1 MYKVFIPEQFG
12 KCHSL
17 FIELNPKFNIVSNPE
32 EADLIFLT
40 GNRPDL
46 NELKNIVKPHHI
58 LIILEIYHID
68 NFMSLDWYRQD
79 LKSYFSILTKK
90 IIIVHTDLNIKD
102 NCNLIYFDHMFDRQ
116 KLYCTEYANGID
128 LRGRVWTYDCNE
140 NMYKLHPINK
150 VSFKKFLA
158 PMRIYSP
165 SEISSEKLSEEQIDF
180 LKFPRMSYRLRIK
193 KHLSKNN
200 DSFISPNDS
209 KASFLPNAVNNLVLK
224 NVCSDGFWFPI
235 SYVYYDNSLI
245 NVYTETLVSNR
256 NNVRM
261 VTEKTFDP
269 LIQGN
274 FILPF
279 GYSGLIKDILSYGFK
294 LPNWIDYSYDNIL
307 DSEERFSAYLQSIDK
322 LSNCSLEQL
331 YGQAIQDMEIIE
343 HNRSVFYTRP
353 YSYTLLA
360 DKIKTCIEYN
370 DQHGWK
376 D

>member
-17 FIELNPKFNIVSNPE
+17 FIELNPKFNIVSNPG
-32 EADLIFLT
+32 EADIIFLT

-102 NCNLIYFDHMFDRQ
+102 NCNLIYFDHIFDRQ
-116 KLYCTEYANGID
+116 KLYCTEYVNGIN
-128 LRGRVWTYDCNE
+128 LRGRVWTYYCNE
-140 NMYKLHPINK
+140 EIYKLHPINK
-150 VSFKKFLA
+150 ICFKKFLA
-158 PMRIYSP
+158 PMRVYFP
-165 SEISSEKLSEEQIDF
+165 KEVPLEEQIDF
-180 LKFPRMSYRLRIK
+180 TKPSRMTYRILIK
-193 KHLSKNN
+193 QHLSKK
-200 DSFISPNDS
+200 DESFISPSDPN
-209 KASFLPNAVNNLVLK
+209 ASFLPNGVDDLMLSS
-224 NVCSDGFWFPI
+224 VCRGGSWFPI
-235 SYVYYDNSLI
+235 SNVYYNNSLI
-245 NVYTETLVSNR
+245 NVYTETIVTNQ
-256 NNVRM
+256 NDVCI

-331 YGQAIQDMEIIE
+331 YGQTIQDMEIIE

>member
-1 MYKVFIPEQFG
+1 MYKVFIPAQFG
-12 KCHSL
+12 ENHSL
-17 FIELNPKFNIVSNPE
+17 FIELNSKFNIVSNPE

-116 KLYCTEYANGID
+116 KLYCTEYVNGIN
-128 LRGRVWTYDCNE
+128 LRGRVWTYSCNE
-140 NMYKLHPINK
+140 NIYKLHPINK

-165 SEISSEKLSEEQIDF
+165 SEILSETPLEQQIDF

-200 DSFISPNDS
+200 DSFISPNDPN
-209 KASFLPNAVNNLVLK
+209 ASFLPNAVNNLVLK

-261 VTEKTFDP
+261 ITEKTFDP

-294 LPNWIDYSYDNIL
+294 LPNWIDYSYDSIL
-307 DSEERFSAYLQSIDK
+307 DNEERFSAYLESLNK
-322 LSNCSLEQL
+322 LSDCSLEQL
-331 YGQAIQDMEIIE
+331 YNQTITDMKIIE

-353 YSYTLLA
+353 YSYTLLP

-370 DQHGWK
+370 EQHGWK